1 MIQPETENV
10 LHVIMF
16 QSFSL
21 NNSYQAQKSTEQS
34 IPEFMETSYGS
45 PTRQRGIAG
54 AKFFISQSLKSDF
67 GNDNS
72 LLWLYQTWATIVD
85 YGSVSY
91 KLPCGLKDREVNRD
105 AIISL
110 WIVGLLDLYLRW
122 GDS

>member
-1 MIQPETENV
+1 MNTDYGPLIAFIMIQPETENV

-72 LLWLYQTWATIVD
+72 LL
-85 YGSVSY
+85 
-91 KLPCGLKDREVNRD
+91 
-105 AIISL
+105 
-110 WIVGLLDLYLRW
+110 
-122 GDS
+122 